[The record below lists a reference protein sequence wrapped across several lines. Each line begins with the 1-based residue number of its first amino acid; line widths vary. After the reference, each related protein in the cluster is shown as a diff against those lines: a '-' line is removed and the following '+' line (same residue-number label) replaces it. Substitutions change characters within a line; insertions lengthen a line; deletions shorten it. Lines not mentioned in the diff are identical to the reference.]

1 MDSVKITVD
10 EWKNIPAGTSVDDGF
25 GGFQTA
31 PDEEG
36 LFTLFELVDCSNI
49 HAGWQWER
57 QVEE

>member
-31 PDEEG
+31 PAEEG
-36 LFTLFELVDCSNI
+36 SYTLFELIDCSNI

>member
-1 MDSVKITVD
+1 MDSVKITAD

-31 PDEEG
+31 PAEAG
-36 LFTLFELVDCSNI
+36 LFTLYELVDCGNI